1 MANGDEDMAT
11 TGLMKTEGLKVLA
24 VDDDPV
30 CLQTLTQMLRRGGYE
45 VTASASPV
53 DALKEVEKNPDG
65 IDFIMTVAR
74 TWGRG
79 MDGFGLVKRVGK
91 RYPVILMFSG
101 DETMETRERGLQEGA
116 CYLMDK
122 PLHDVQIYFIWQHV
136 VRWRRKAA
144 SAATEN
150 PNPRHSQGVHLDDTP
165 RKRGQGL
172 NDSNKGKGASGGGLQ
187 LGTTKKKK
195 VEWTTE
201 MHELFVNAV
210 TQLKT
215 TGDEELVVVKEE
227 AIQKVSHLAITHG
240 DDVHDMCQGSHD
252 RHDVVQSAFTTL
264 GAQWPLWW

>member
-1 MANGDEDMAT
+1 
-11 TGLMKTEGLKVLA
+11 
-24 VDDDPV
+24 
-30 CLQTLTQMLRRGGYE
+30 
-45 VTASASPV
+45 
-53 DALKEVEKNPDG
+53 
-65 IDFIMTVAR
+65 
-74 TWGRG
+74 

-91 RYPVILMFSG
+91 RYPVVLMFSG
-101 DETMETRERGLQEGA
+101 DETMETRKRGLQEGA

-122 PLHDVQIYFIWQHV
+122 PLRDVQIYFIWQQV
-136 VRWRRKAA
+136 VQWRCKAA
-144 SAATEN
+144 GAAMEN
-150 PNPRHSQGVHLDDTP
+150 PDTP
-165 RKRGQGL
+165 RKRRQGL
-172 NDSNKGKGASGGGLQ
+172 NDSNKGKGASEGGLQ

-252 RHDVVQSAFTTL
+252 RDDVVQSAFTTL
-264 GAQWPLWW
+264 